1 MFGLGANR
9 EKFTTPVDTEILA
22 AVRDLARSEGR
33 QLQALVDE
41 ALADLL
47 EKRRQGRQRRPP
59 HVGDLMLLQ
68 IFCVDK
74 QAKTEVVTLCFRP
87 GRLRHDAAARG
98 IVAEEVAGARAAAS
112 SAVVRVVEGAGIQ
125 GEAAAADA

>member
-41 ALADLL
+41 PSPTSWKA
-47 EKRRQGRQRRPP
+47 
-59 HVGDLMLLQ
+59 
-68 IFCVDK
+68 
-74 QAKTEVVTLCFRP
+74 QAGP
-87 GRLRHDAAARG
+87 SAAPAARWRPDV
-98 IVAEEVAGARAAAS
+98 IANILR
-112 SAVVRVVEGAGIQ
+112 R
-125 GEAAAADA
+125 